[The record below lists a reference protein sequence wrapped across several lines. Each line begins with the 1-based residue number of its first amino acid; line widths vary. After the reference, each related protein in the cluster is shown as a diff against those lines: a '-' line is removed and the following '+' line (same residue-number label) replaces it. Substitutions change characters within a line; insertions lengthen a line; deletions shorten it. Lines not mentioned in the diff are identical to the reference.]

1 MRLWPKLRAR
11 GFNTLDTS
19 PRLNPT
25 IARTKFSNTILGS
38 VDTADTL
45 LLTDWLNNLWEVEG
59 RIASIELAQAWP
71 TLLPSTA
78 LQRA

>member
-25 IARTKFSNTILGS
+25 IARTKFSNTILGT

-59 RIASIELAQAWP
+59 HIASEKS
-71 TLLPSTA
+71 TTA
-78 LQRA
+78 LRTAP

>member
-11 GFNTLDTS
+11 GFNTLDTI

-25 IARTKFSNTILGS
+25 IARTKLFCPILGS

-45 LLTDWLNNLWEVEG
+45 LLTEWLNNLLEVEG
-59 RIASIELAQAWP
+59 HIASLQLAQARP
-71 TLLPSTA
+71 TLLP
-78 LQRA
+78 LI